1 MLKLLYL
8 TIIFFPILLFSQTGK
23 IVGVITDASTK
34 ELLAGANIVLLD
46 KSLGASSDA
55 NGEFLVNNIPVG
67 TYRIEVSYVGYI
79 TQDFTDII
87 VRTSKPTILKIELE
101 PQNIEGEAILV
112 SAGYFN
118 EEKQT
123 QTSVINLQREEI
135 RRFPGGFEDIVR
147 TVTVLPG
154 ISVNPAGGRNDLLV
168 RGGGP
173 SENLY
178 IINNIEVPNIN
189 HFNSQGSSSGSLSF
203 INLDFVEDVK
213 FSSGGFPARYGEK
226 MSSILELNLTEGR
239 SDRIGGKALVSAT
252 QLGLNFEGPLSANG
266 NFMFSARK
274 SYLDLIFKAA
284 GLPFIPVYTDYNFIA
299 NYKLSTA
306 NSLSFVSLVALDNVE
321 RNLDNLENR
330 TKNARLLDNNQNQ
343 FINGLNFRH
352 LNDNGYN
359 DFTLSATLFSYR
371 LSQADNESVEYFKSD
386 ADELEVSLKNQNFY
400 KVDNNL
406 NLLFGASGKFLNN
419 LNKTTFADSIYDRN
433 GRRVAIGDI
442 GISANPNIDIWTQN
456 FSGYLETNWDVNA
469 NLNLNLGARL
479 NYYTNIEEPFY
490 IAPRLGAKYQF
501 TGNQS
506 IKINYGDYYQA
517 PSNVWLV
524 NENNKNLTALR
535 NQMSIL
541 GYDWL
546 VREDV
551 RFTAEVYYKK
561 YSDLPTGTVPGLS
574 NYLVIS
580 NTGSSYGGVE
590 DNFQSFGF
598 LDLVSKGKGKAYGF
612 ELLLQK
618 KFSDIPVY
626 GKASFSYG
634 KSELTAFNGKTYPT
648 LFDQRY
654 IFNLSG
660 GYKLGANW
668 EFSGKFRWFSGVPYT
683 PVYIPKQNPLNPGLV
698 ENLPDEYLT
707 KRLNAGHHVDL
718 RVDRYF
724 NFESWTLITFL
735 DIQNIY
741 NYKIP
746 VRPRLDFWKNEI
758 NDENGIGVLP
768 TIGISAEF

>member
-1 MLKLLYL
+1 MIKYISIQLLIPFL
-8 TIIFFPILLFSQTGK
+8 IFSQTGK
-23 IVGVITDASTK
+23 IVGIITDASTK
-34 ELLAGANIVLLD
+34 ELLAGANIVILD
-46 KSLGASSDA
+46 QNLGASSDE
-55 NGEFLVNNIPVG
+55 NGEFLVNKIPVG
-67 TYRIEVSYVGYI
+67 TYRIEVSFVGYI
-79 TQDFTDII
+79 TQDFTDVI
-87 VRTSKPTILKIELE
+87 VRSSKPAILKVELK
-101 PQNIEGEAILV
+101 PQNLEGEAIV
-112 SAGYFN
+112 VTAGYFN
-118 EEKQT
+118 EEKLT

-154 ISVNPAGGRNDLLV
+154 VSVNPAGGRNDLLV

-189 HFNSQGSSSGSLSF
+189 HFGTQGSSSGSLSF
-203 INLDFVEDVK
+203 INLDFVQDVK

-226 MSSILELNLTEGR
+226 MSSMLELNLTEGR
-239 SDRIGGKALVSAT
+239 SDKFGGKALVSAT
-252 QLGLNFEGPLSANG
+252 QFGLNFEGPLSENG
-266 NFMFSARK
+266 SFLFSARK

-299 NYKLSTA
+299 NYKLSAA
-306 NSLSFVSLVALDNVE
+306 NSFSLVSLVALDNVE

-352 LNDNGYN
+352 LNNQGYN
-359 DFTLSATLFSYR
+359 DFTVSSTLFSYR
-371 LSQADNESVEYFKSD
+371 FSQADNESVEYFKSD
-386 ADELEVSLKNQNFY
+386 ADELEFSLKNKNFY
-400 KVDNNL
+400 KIKKNL
-406 NLLFGASGKFLNN
+406 NLLFGAGSKFQNN
-419 LNKTTFADSIYDRN
+419 QNKTTFADSVYDRN
-433 GRRVAIGDI
+433 GRKIAINEL
-442 GISANPNIDIWTQN
+442 GISQTSSVDLWTQ
-456 FSGYLETNWDVNA
+456 SYAGYIEADWDINSK
-469 NLNLNLGARL
+469 LNLNIGARL
-479 NYYTNIEEPFY
+479 NYYNNIEKPFY
-490 IAPRLGAKYQF
+490 IAPRIGSKFQLS
-501 TGNQS
+501 TNQA

-524 NENNKNLTALR
+524 NENNKNLDALR
-535 NQMSIL
+535 NQMSII

-546 VREDV
+546 LREDV
-551 RFTAEVYYKK
+551 RFTAEIYYKK
-561 YSDLPTGTVPGLS
+561 YSQLPTGTAPGLS
-574 NYLVIS
+574 DYLVIS

-598 LDLVSKGKGKAYGF
+598 IDLVSKGKEQAYGF
-612 ELLLQK
+612 EFLLQK
-618 KFSDIPVY
+618 KFSDIPIY

-648 LFDQRY
+648 LFDQRF

-660 GYKLGANW
+660 GYKLGAHW

-683 PVYIPKQNPLNPGLV
+683 PVYIPSQNPLNTGFI

-707 KRLNAGHHVDL
+707 KRLDAGHHLDL

-735 DIQNIY
+735 DIQNVY
-741 NYKIP
+741 NFKIP
-746 VRPRLDFWKNEI
+746 VRPRYDFWDNEI
-758 NDENGIGVLP
+758 NDQNGIGLLP
-768 TIGISAEF
+768 SIGISAEF